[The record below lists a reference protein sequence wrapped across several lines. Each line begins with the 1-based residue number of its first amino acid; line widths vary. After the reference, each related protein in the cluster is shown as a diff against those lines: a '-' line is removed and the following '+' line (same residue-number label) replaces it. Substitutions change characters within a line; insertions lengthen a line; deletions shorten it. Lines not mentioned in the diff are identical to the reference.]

1 MNGTIRM
8 KNKGDNRLGTVSRG
22 MLVAINLLLIALA
35 VISTLVYSNYIK
47 QEQTQMQIDSFCS
60 AVESMKRISEN
71 YLETER
77 GYARDWVQFIERQ
90 HMTMDEALQ
99 YIRNTNSQSDR
110 YAHIVDMDTMYAYS
124 TYERD
129 GSNEVS
135 CYRFFKEQGSQTDLI
150 FLKNMEKMF
159 QNDTDGMTVLGKYSV
174 KEMQMGVISVGT
186 RVTLRTNEGQDRDY
200 LLLRVIPIESMRS
213 IWVFPT
219 QYASAQIGMITKS
232 GDYVIQSNAMKSIS
246 FPEFIRGYNFEND
259 YNRREELIAQLEQTQ
274 QGLLQYKDSK
284 NRDCYWYYSAF
295 DQDSGIDILGY
306 IQADALVQHESNQVN
321 VIVLCV
327 VFFVLVWIDG
337 THLWRVNC
345 RLRET
350 AIQAEEANRAKTRFL
365 SSMSH
370 DIRTPMNAV
379 IGMTDL
385 ARRHMDD
392 PGYVA
397 NCLKKVS
404 LSSEHLLTLINDV
417 LDISKVESGN
427 MALNP
432 TTVSM
437 DRFVDHLVGII
448 RSQAESKQL
457 IFHVDAQDMYSP
469 YLIADELRLNQIYIN
484 LLTNA
489 IKYTDPGGTVS
500 LELREEWL
508 SGRHDRVRLIGVIS
522 DNGIGMSE
530 EFQKHMYDSFSRER
544 DSRIDKTQGS
554 GLGLAI
560 AKQMIDMMGG
570 TITCE
575 STLGKGTTFRVS
587 IDLDAVVYTDHTGRS
602 VSGGEIPVLSEQQ
615 PADNYRGMHVLIAED
630 NDLNWEIIQAFLEEY
645 ELTCDR
651 AENGQQCVEMVMQA
665 TPGTYDLILMDIQM
679 PVMNGREATRRIRQS
694 APREVRNIP
703 IYAMTAD
710 AFAEDRQACIQAG
723 MNGHISKPIDIHKVL
738 DVLGE
743 IQKKN
748 HISGQ
753 TKEKGE

>member
-1 MNGTIRM
+1 M
-8 KNKGDNRLGTVSRG
+8 KNKGDNRLGIVSKG
-22 MLVAINLLLIALA
+22 MLAAINVLLVVFA

-47 QEQTQMQIDSFCS
+47 QEQTQMEIDSFCS

-77 GYARDWVQFIERQ
+77 GYARDWVQYIERE
-90 HMTMDEALQ
+90 HMTMNEALQ
-99 YIRNTNSQSDR
+99 YIRDTNSQADR

-124 TYERD
+124 TYERN
-129 GSNEVS
+129 GCNEVS
-135 CYRFFKEQGSQTDLI
+135 CYRFFKNQGSQTDLI
-150 FLKNMEKMF
+150 FIKNMEKMF
-159 QNDTDGMTVLGKYSV
+159 QGKADGMTVLGKYSV

-186 RVTLRTNEGQDRDY
+186 RVTLRTGDGQDKDY
-200 LLLRVIPIESMRS
+200 LLLRVIPVESMRN

-219 QYASAQIGMITKS
+219 QYAAAQIGLITKS
-232 GDYVIQSNAMKSIS
+232 GDYVIQSNAMKSVS
-246 FPEFIRGYNFEND
+246 FPEFIRGYNFEDD
-259 YNRREELIAQLEQTQ
+259 YNRREELVTRLEQTEH
-274 QGLLQYKDSK
+274 GLLEYKNSK
-284 NRDCYWYYSAF
+284 NQDCYWYYSAF

-306 IQADALVQHESNQVN
+306 IQADALEQHDSNLTN
-321 VIVLCV
+321 VILLCV
-327 VFFVLVWIDG
+327 VFFMLVLIDG
-337 THLWRVNC
+337 THMLRVNR
-345 RLRET
+345 RLRD
-350 AIQAEEANRAKTRFL
+350 AAVQAEEASRAKTRFL

-392 PGYVA
+392 PEYVA

-404 LSSEHLLTLINDV
+404 LSSEHLLTLINDI

-437 DRFVDHLVGII
+437 DKFVNHLVEII

-457 IFHVDAQDMYSP
+457 TFNVNAKEMYCR
-469 YLIADELRLNQIYIN
+469 YLIVDELRLNQIYIN

-508 SGRHDRVRLIGVIS
+508 NGRHDRVRLIGVIS

-530 EFQKHMYDSFSRER
+530 EFQKNMYDSFARER

-560 AKQMIDMMGG
+560 AKQMVDMMGG
-570 TITCE
+570 TIVCE
-575 STLGKGTTFRVS
+575 SALGKGTTFTVS
-587 IDLDAVVYTDHTGRS
+587 IDLDAVVHEEHNGAGVPDGQIQIVHEPQPENDY
-602 VSGGEIPVLSEQQ
+602 SGI
-615 PADNYRGMHVLIAED
+615 RVLIAED

-645 ELTCDR
+645 GLTCDR

-665 TPGTYDLILMDIQM
+665 DASTYDLILMDIQM
-679 PVMNGREATRRIRQS
+679 PVMNGREATRRIRLN
-694 APREVRNIP
+694 APRDVRNIP

-710 AFAEDRQACIQAG
+710 AFAEDQQACIQAG
-723 MNGHISKPIDIHKVL
+723 MNGHISKPIDINKVL
-738 DVLGE
+738 DVLKE
-743 IQKKN
+743 IQKK
-748 HISGQ
+748 HH
-753 TKEKGE
+753 TPEYTEEKGE